1 MPKNDEVGRRLAS
14 LEDGVLK
21 EQRSNFIEIGKL
33 LTEILDK
40 SLYAAK
46 GYRSFVKYVDDDT
59 VFKFT
64 GKHAVRLVRTYRF
77 IESLPVG
84 VSVPTSER
92 QVRPLIKLGF
102 DEAREV
108 WSEAQKEARREGK
121 PVTGE
126 LVADLVGR
134 FQRNSFGRAW
144 TRSGKGGRA
153 SPILRN
159 NPLDGE
165 DTPAS
170 SLRSVL
176 LMTEFEQL
184 RAKVDGLTLWE
195 KERILCEWKRTLD
208 GDLLVLSCEEGTV
221 SPTSSRKR
229 CQGELWSGGS
239 NNDST
244 SNCEVSA
251 SDSSTIV
258 VNGLPGFA
266 RKRKRTGLRKP
277 RSNMASLVHAIA
289 DHHRNNDD
297 DQNLL
302 NAVGTVCAPPPHH
315 HHHHQHAFRHRE
327 RNEERKQEEVS
338 RQRLGLLWSAV
349 QIVSK

>member
-1 MPKNDEVGRRLAS
+1 MPKSDELGRRLAS
-14 LEDGVLK
+14 LEDGVQK

-108 WSEAQKEARREGK
+108 WIEAQKEARREGK

-144 TRSGKGGRA
+144 TRSGKGGRG
-153 SPILRN
+153 SPCLRS
-159 NPLDGE
+159 NPVGE
-165 DTPAS
+165 ENPAS
-170 SLRSVL
+170 SFRTVL
-176 LMTEFEQL
+176 LMAEFEQL
-184 RAKVDGLTLWE
+184 RAKIHGLTLWE
-195 KERILCEWKRTLD
+195 KEKILNEWKRALD
-208 GDLLVLSCEEGTV
+208 GDLSVLSSSEEGTV
-221 SPTSSRKR
+221 SPVSSRKR
-229 CQGELWSGGS
+229 CQGELWAGS
-239 NNDST
+239 NNDSS
-244 SNCEVSA
+244 SNNCDWSA
-251 SDSSTIV
+251 SDSSTGV
-258 VNGLPGFA
+258 ADDLPGFA
-266 RKRKRTGLRKP
+266 RKKKRTGFRKP
-277 RSNMASLVHAIA
+277 RSNMDTLLVHSLTE
-289 DHHRNNDD
+289 RPVKKE
-297 DQNLL
+297 QNLW
-302 NAVGTVCAPPPHH
+302 NAVGAVCQPDLRYAC
-315 HHHHQHAFRHRE
+315 
-327 RNEERKQEEVS
+327 RNGKRNSEQKNEEVS
-338 RQRLGLLWSAV
+338 RQGLGLLWSAV

>member
-1 MPKNDEVGRRLAS
+1 MQ
-14 LEDGVLK
+14 K

-40 SLYAAK
+40 ELYAAK

-108 WSEAQKEARREGK
+108 WIEAQREARREGK

-134 FQRNSFGRAW
+134 FQRHSFGRAW
-144 TRSGKGGRA
+144 TRSSKGPRA
-153 SPILRN
+153 GPGLRS
-159 NPLDGE
+159 
-165 DTPAS
+165 AS
-170 SLRSVL
+170 SPSAEDNPTSSFATVL
-176 LMTEFEQL
+176 LLAEFEQL
-184 RAKVDGLTLWE
+184 RAKVKGLSQWE
-195 KERILCEWKRTLD
+195 KEKILSEWKKALD
-208 GDLLVLSCEEGTV
+208 VDLLVLNGEDGTSTV
-221 SPTSSRKR
+221 DSRKGF
-229 CQGELWSGGS
+229 QEEMWSS
-239 NNDST
+239 SKNDSS
-244 SNCEVSA
+244 SNCDLSL
-251 SDSSTIV
+251 SGSSIAMEDD
-258 VNGLPGFA
+258 LPGFA
-266 RKRKRTGLRKP
+266 RKRKRTGFRKP
-277 RSNMASLVHAIA
+277 RSNMDSLVISSGGMGNTFNHAKGLELA
-289 DHHRNNDD
+289 KHDFPCVWEGDHRKR
-297 DQNLL
+297 
-302 NAVGTVCAPPPHH
+302 V
-315 HHHHQHAFRHRE
+315 
-327 RNEERKQEEVS
+327 KQEKDEVS
-338 RQRLGLLWSAV
+338 RQGLGLLWSAV